1 MQRGRSGGRSGWLS
15 HMMSRARDLLFT
27 RRRRHRPVD
36 YGGRHFSVPQPLIE
50 AKLPRVPG
58 LFAIQVRHWWS
69 GLKPIAFGASENLH
83 EEFTTDG
90 QTGFLQWLGHRGA
103 RRGLWISFD
112 VSEDLDGDTRDRES
126 ALLYRRYFPR
136 RDHTVEEHLA
146 VHRTRG
152 SRRDNGRHRQ
162 EKGRERT

>member
-1 MQRGRSGGRSGWLS
+1 M
-15 HMMSRARDLLFT
+15 LFT

-36 YGGRHFSVPQPLIE
+36 YGERHFSEPQPLAE

-58 LFAIQVRHWWS
+58 LYAIQVRHWWS

-83 EEFTTDG
+83 EEFTEG
-90 QTGFLQWLGHRGA
+90 QTGFLQWLDHRGA

-112 VSEDLDGDTRDRES
+112 VSEDLDGNTRDRES

-136 RDHTVEEHLA
+136 RDHSVEEHLA
-146 VHRTRG
+146 THAMHRSPRRRG
-152 SRRDNGRHRQ
+152 HHGHDR
-162 EKGRERT
+162 GRERN

>member
-1 MQRGRSGGRSGWLS
+1 MQRGKGVIRSGWLS
-15 HMMSRARDLLFT
+15 HMLSRARDVLFT
-27 RRRRHRPVD
+27 RRRRHRSVE
-36 YGGRHFSVPQPLIE
+36 YGGRRFSVPQPLIE

-83 EEFTTDG
+83 EEFTTEG

-112 VSEDLDGDTRDRES
+112 VSEDLDGNTRDRES

-146 VHRTRG
+146 THRAPRSRRG
-152 SRRDNGRHRQ
+152 SRRHGQ
-162 EKGRERT
+162 EKDHEHN